1 MRPAASYAFF
11 FLVLLSFGDADPKTA
26 RQRATGPH
34 TQGAKVQYDNAFPHF
49 VWSSLSPL
57 ALEASARK
65 LRTASR
71 QPAKFNWRTRVPLR
85 KGQPL
90 IALRTKLLKA
100 ACLVFGCLCF
110 FLSVSTFR
118 TQLLNSGSLV
128 FGSLYFFPVCS
139 NFPDTA
145 FEGNAFGLCFPSV
158 FFLSF
163 STLRTQLL
171 KAACL
176 VFGPPCFFFV
186 CFNSPDAAS
195 EGSLFGLWFSLF
207 FFVCFNSPDAA
218 SEGSSFGFWLP
229 LFFSLPVRNLRTE
242 RLKVAGLVVDSRLYS
257 QASFWRAGRRKTSV
271 D

>member
-1 MRPAASYAFF
+1 MEPTRKNSKILVKVKEFLLFFTIFPEIFVFNAVFPSGSSAEPHPGKHCLETAARSPCAQLLRMPFF

-90 IALRTKLLKA
+90 IPLRTKLLKA

-110 FLSVSTFR
+110 FFCLFQLS
-118 TQLLNSGSLV
+118 GH
-128 FGSLYFFPVCS
+128 
-139 NFPDTA
+139 
-145 FEGNAFGLCFPSV
+145 
-158 FFLSF
+158 SF
-163 STLRTQLL
+163 
-171 KAACL
+171 
-176 VFGPPCFFFV
+176 
-186 CFNSPDAAS
+186 
-195 EGSLFGLWFSLF
+195 
-207 FFVCFNSPDAA
+207 
-218 SEGSSFGFWLP
+218 
-229 LFFSLPVRNLRTE
+229 
-242 RLKVAGLVVDSRLYS
+242 
-257 QASFWRAGRRKTSV
+257 
-271 D
+271 

>member
-1 MRPAASYAFF
+1 MLFFRAVARQSHTQANIAWKRRLAALAPSCFVCLVF

-90 IALRTKLLKA
+90 IPLRTKLLKA

-110 FLSVSTFR
+110 FF
-118 TQLLNSGSLV
+118 
-128 FGSLYFFPVCS
+128 VCF

-145 FEGNAFGLCFPSV
+145 FEF
-158 FFLSF
+158 
-163 STLRTQLL
+163 R
-171 KAACL
+171 
-176 VFGPPCFFFV
+176 
-186 CFNSPDAAS
+186 
-195 EGSLFGLWFSLF
+195 
-207 FFVCFNSPDAA
+207 
-218 SEGSSFGFWLP
+218 
-229 LFFSLPVRNLRTE
+229 
-242 RLKVAGLVVDSRLYS
+242 
-257 QASFWRAGRRKTSV
+257 
-271 D
+271 

>member
-1 MRPAASYAFF
+1 MLFFRAVARQSHTQANISWKRRLAALVPSCFVCLF
-11 FLVLLSFGDADPKTA
+11 FLVLPSFGDADPKTA

-65 LRTASR
+65 LRAASR

-85 KGQPL
+85 KGQPP
-90 IALRTKLLKA
+90 IPLRTKLLKA

-110 FLSVSTFR
+110 FLSVLTFR
-118 TQLLNSGSLV
+118 TQLLNSASLV

-158 FFLSF
+158 FFLSV

-171 KAACL
+171 KAARL
-176 VFGPPCFFFV
+176 VSGNLCFFFL
-186 CFNSPDAAS
+186 C
-195 EGSLFGLWFSLF
+195 LFGIS
-207 FFVCFNSPDAA
+207 
-218 SEGSSFGFWLP
+218 G
-229 LFFSLPVRNLRTE
+229 
-242 RLKVAGLVVDSRLYS
+242 
-257 QASFWRAGRRKTSV
+257 QSV
-271 D
+271 